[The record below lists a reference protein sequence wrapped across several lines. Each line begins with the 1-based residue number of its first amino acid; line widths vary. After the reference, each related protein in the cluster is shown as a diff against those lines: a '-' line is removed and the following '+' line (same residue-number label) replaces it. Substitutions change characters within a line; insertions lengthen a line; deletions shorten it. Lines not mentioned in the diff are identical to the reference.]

1 MFVVARAL
9 NVLPLEQAI
18 LILLFYMRNMLIMAD
33 DADDEHDANA
43 SVIFDHLAGIVAAA
57 ARDILVIALQV
68 LIWPEKNYRVFLI
81 FFFLTRHLLRFI
93 NHNENWLVLLH
104 RLMAPLY

>member
-68 LIWPEKNYRVFLI
+68 FIWKKKKLSLLI
-81 FFFLTRHLLRFI
+81 FFFFTRHLLRFI